1 MSRLVIVSKS
11 PASPPIR
18 REHALA
24 ELAAADG
31 VEVVFIERP
40 IDVRAARGDPSGWLR
55 ALVRPRA
62 RVGPWG
68 REIAPAVV
76 VPGHRGRIAGN
87 LSERLI
93 ARALRSVAR
102 RGDVI
107 CATAPWDWPAVER
120 ISGVRCV
127 FDCADDWPG
136 LIPGRARQLEG
147 LVDRVGSQAD
157 EVVVASP
164 KLAAAFAPR
173 RVKLVRNAASKE
185 CLAEPAS
192 PQPAVC
198 RAVYV
203 GTLSE
208 RVDPALIDASLERLP
223 SISIDLYGPC
233 AYAGRGAAPAPELAS
248 LLTRHP
254 GRLTWHGVIGR
265 DAVPAAID
273 AADVGLLPFRA
284 ELARGDIMKI
294 YDYTA
299 RGRPIV
305 STSGVVDRELGKVP
319 GLLEAE
325 TPASFALAVEHALT
339 TPAATLDESRRWAET
354 NDWQSRWPAW
364 RAALFGTGAAA

>member
-1 MSRLVIVSKS
+1 MNRLVILSKS
-11 PASPPIR
+11 PAFPAIR

-24 ELAAADG
+24 QLACADG
-31 VEVVFIERP
+31 IEVVFIERP
-40 IDVRAARGDPSGWLR
+40 ADIRAARRDPFGWLG
-55 ALVRPRA
+55 ALIRPPERPRS
-62 RVGPWG
+62 WG
-68 REIAPAVV
+68 REISPAVI
-76 VPGHRGRIAGN
+76 VPGHRGRVA
-87 LSERLI
+87 LATSARLI
-93 ARALRSVAR
+93 GRALRSIVR
-102 RGDVI
+102 TGDVVYVM
-107 CATAPWDWPAVER
+107 APWDWPAAER
-120 ISGVRCV
+120 LSGVRRV
-127 FDCADDWPG
+127 FDCDDEWPT
-136 LIPGRARQLEG
+136 LIPGRARHIRT
-147 LVDRVGSQAD
+147 LVERAGSEAD
-157 EVVVASP
+157 EVLIASP

-173 RVKLVRNAASKE
+173 QAKLVRNAASTE
-185 CLAEPAS
+185 CLAAPAS
-192 PQPAVC
+192 PQPAAG

-223 SISIDLYGPC
+223 GLSIDLYGPC
-233 AYAGRGAAPAPELAS
+233 AYAGYGAAPAPELAS

-325 TPASFALAVEHALT
+325 TPASFALAVEHALAT
-339 TPAATLDESRRWAET
+339 SAATLDESRRWAEA
-354 NDWQSRWPAW
+354 NDWESRWPAW
-364 RAALFGTGAAA
+364 RAALFGAGAAE